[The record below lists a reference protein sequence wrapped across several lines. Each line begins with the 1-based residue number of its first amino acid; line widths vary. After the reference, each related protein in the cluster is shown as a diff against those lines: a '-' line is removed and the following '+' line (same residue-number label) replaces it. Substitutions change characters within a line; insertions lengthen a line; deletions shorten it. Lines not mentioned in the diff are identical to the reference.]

1 MRTNAPYLLGKRW
14 CTTQKQEDHAVA
26 WAIEIEPFPGLMNKS
41 PCLQRQ
47 MQRPLGGS
55 FPGPGALRRKEL
67 KFSLAELGFFFPS
80 GTTRKVVVTL
90 CRFRQGSNYLTY
102 LVT

>member
-41 PCLQRQ
+41 PCLQRR

-67 KFSLAELGFFFPS
+67 KFSLAELGFFFS
-80 GTTRKVVVTL
+80 FWDYTESR
-90 CRFRQGSNYLTY
+90 SY
-102 LVT
+102 LVQV